1 MSNELAV
8 NESVEMSV
16 DSSNFQGISWC
27 SLPMETEED
36 KKRLF
41 NIVSMPD
48 EKMKEH
54 INQEL
59 KIEHVFFQEIEM
71 VNKKTGE
78 LTIAPRIIFID
89 DKGTSYSCV
98 SSGIKTS
105 IKNLMSI
112 FGKPPWNP
120 ALTII
125 PKLVNAGEGQILTI
139 KLK

>member
-48 EKMKEH
+48 EKLKEH

-71 VNKKTGE
+71 INKKTGE
-78 LTIAPRIIFID
+78 LTVAPRIIFID
-89 DKGTSYSCV
+89 DEGTSYSCV
-98 SSGIKTS
+98 SNGIKTS

-112 FGKPPWNP
+112 FGKPPWKP
-120 ALTII
+120 ALIII

>member
-48 EKMKEH
+48 EKLKEH

-89 DKGTSYSCV
+89 DEGTSYSCV

-112 FGKPPWNP
+112 FGKPPWKP